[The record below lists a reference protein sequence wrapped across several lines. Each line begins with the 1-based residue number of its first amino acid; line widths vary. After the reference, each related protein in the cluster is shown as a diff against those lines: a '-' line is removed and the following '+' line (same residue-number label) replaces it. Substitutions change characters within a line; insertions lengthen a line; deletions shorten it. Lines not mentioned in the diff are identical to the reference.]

1 MIYAGLLQVVRY
13 MYDVTWVYQV
23 MSPAWRESL
32 GLLDGQDRRDP
43 WALQV
48 TETPAHPV
56 KSANNS
62 PRFVSYVL
70 ENYHKIVD

>member
-1 MIYAGLLQVVRY
+1 MIYTGLLQVVHY
-13 MYDVTWVYQV
+13 MYDVTWLCQV
-23 MSPAWRESL
+23 MSPAWQGSQVSL
-32 GLLDGQDRRDP
+32 DDQDRRDP

-48 TETPAHPV
+48 METPAHPV